1 MLTIE
6 SRLVR
11 LFLSFD
17 PMKKLFTSA
26 VVLFAVGCGA
36 PVNTQFALFSNY
48 KLRDG
53 EVSHYPISQEKVDE
67 YGACC
72 WMEGQNIF
80 LNRAF
85 TYGKG
90 NQRVFIGVGEM
101 ATRGEFNAA
110 LATDSSSTIIEQKRF
125 AGKRI
130 GYEAHFVNRD
140 PFYLCRVNFIES
152 KSGFFILVDHV
163 FSDSVACKATYD
175 SLEDQLETY
184 IDVK

>member
-1 MLTIE
+1 MAL
-6 SRLVR
+6 
-11 LFLSFD
+11 
-17 PMKKLFTSA
+17 A
-26 VVLFAVGCGA
+26 FAAGCGA
-36 PVNTQFALFSNY
+36 PVNTQFALFSQY

-53 EVSHYPISQEKVDE
+53 EISHYPLPQEKADE

-72 WMEGQNIF
+72 WQEGQNIF

-110 LATDSSSTIIEQKRF
+110 LASDSSSTIFEQKRF
-125 AGKRI
+125 AGKRV
-130 GYEAHFVNRD
+130 GYEAHFVKHD
-140 PFYLCRVNFIES
+140 PYYLCRVNFMES

-163 FSDSVACKATYD
+163 FSDSTACKATYD
-175 SLEDQLETY
+175 AIDSQLETY
-184 IDVK
+184 IETK

>member
-1 MLTIE
+1 LKAA
-6 SRLVR
+6 LCGF
-11 LFLSFD
+11 FLSFD
-17 PMKKLFTSA
+17 PMKKLLASA

-36 PVNTQFALFSNY
+36 PVNTQFALFSSY

-53 EVSHYPISQEKVDE
+53 EVSHYPVPKEKADE

-110 LATDSSSTIIEQKRF
+110 IAADSSLTLFEQKRF

-130 GYEAHFVNRD
+130 GYEAHFVKRD

-152 KSGFFILVDHV
+152 KSGFFILIDHV
-163 FSDSVACKATYD
+163 FSDSTACKATYD
-175 SLEDQLETY
+175 TLEDQLETY

>member
-1 MLTIE
+1 MNKLWLLMA
-6 SRLVR
+6 LV
-11 LFLSFD
+11 
-17 PMKKLFTSA
+17 
-26 VVLFAVGCGA
+26 FALGCGA
-36 PVNTQFALFSNY
+36 PVNTQFALFSHY

-53 EVSHYPISQEKVDE
+53 EVSHYPIPQEKADE

-72 WMEGQNIF
+72 WMESQNIF

-110 LATDSSSTIIEQKRF
+110 LASDSSSTIIEQKRF

-130 GYEAHFVNRD
+130 GYEAHFVKHE
-140 PFYLCRVNFIES
+140 PYYLCRVNFIES

-163 FSDSVACKATYD
+163 FSDSTACKATYD
-175 SLEDQLETY
+175 SIDTQFETY
-184 IDVK
+184 IETK